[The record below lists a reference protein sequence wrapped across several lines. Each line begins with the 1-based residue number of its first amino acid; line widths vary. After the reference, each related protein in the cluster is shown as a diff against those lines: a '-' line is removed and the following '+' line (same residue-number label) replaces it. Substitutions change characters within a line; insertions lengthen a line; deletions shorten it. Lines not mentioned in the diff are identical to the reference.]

1 MSTEI
6 FHTIILA
13 SAFLLLFG
21 LTELLYHKLNVKV
34 ELTRKLAHFGTGLLT
49 LLFPV
54 MLGNHWLVLLLCA
67 GFALILLLSL
77 KFNLLKSINAIDRKS
92 HGSILYP
99 VAVYSCY
106 LFFSY
111 HSRKN
116 GNLPGSYIYFYL
128 PILSLA
134 ICDPLAALFGKRF
147 PHGKYKVGNDTK
159 TVVGSSAFYLSS
171 VLLSFVMLTFFATHS
186 LPFAIILRTSIL
198 IAATACLAEALS
210 GKGTDNFTI
219 PASVLAA
226 LILFL

>member
-1 MSTEI
+1 MSKEI
-6 FHTIILA
+6 INTILLA

-21 LTELLYHKLNVKV
+21 LTELLYHKLKVKV

-54 MLGNHWLVLLLCA
+54 MLGNHWFVLLLCA
-67 GFALILLLSL
+67 SFALILLASL
-77 KFNLLKSINAIDRKS
+77 KLNMLKSINAIDRKS
-92 HGSILYP
+92 YGSILYP

-106 LFFSY
+106 LFYNY
-111 HSRKN
+111 HSNKN
-116 GNLPGSYIYFYL
+116 GKLPDSYIYFYL

-147 PHGKYKVGNDTK
+147 PYGKYKVACGTK
-159 TVVGSSAFYLSS
+159 TIVGSSAFYLSS
-171 VLLSFVMLTFFATHS
+171 VVLSVIMLTFFATHS
-186 LPFAIILRTSIL
+186 LSFAFILRTSIL

-210 GKGTDNFTI
+210 GKGTDNLTI
-219 PASVLAA
+219 PVSVLAA